1 MTRLDDFRPIIGP
14 ILAAVP
20 LDEVDG
26 VSFRADGLGLRVILH
41 RGGFAL
47 GRTISRAETN
57 PGGVTPEWLALGV
70 VSDLMRQL
78 DGARPAKVR

>member
-1 MTRLDDFRPIIGP
+1 MTRLDEFRPIIGP

-20 LDEVDG
+20 LDEVDW
-26 VSFRADGLGLRVILH
+26 VSFRAIDGGLRVIVQ
-41 RGGFAL
+41 RGGYIS
-47 GRTISRAETN
+47 GRTLTRAETN